1 MRGLIAVLILL
12 GAGSVA
18 PGAAQVPIP
27 IPTPTRDTSRA
38 DTVEVPRF
46 RIAPPIAPLAAFGRS
61 LLLPGW
67 GQAALGRRG
76 TGAVFVFWEGL
87 TLTMMLKARH
97 QLGYLE
103 RIEDDERID
112 AKRQEV
118 QDWTVLLVFNHLI
131 AGAEAFVASQLW
143 DFPVELETR
152 ALPSGA
158 AALGAR
164 IPWPG
169 GVSERRR

>member
-1 MRGLIAVLILL
+1 MRGLSAAVLL
-12 GAGSVA
+12 A
-18 PGAAQVPIP
+18 PLALPTAALAQVPIP
-27 IPTPTRDTSRA
+27 LPTPVARDSARR

-46 RIAPPIAPLAAFGRS
+46 RIPPPVSPLAAFGRS
-61 LLLPGW
+61 LLFPGW
-67 GQAALGRRG
+67 GQSALGRRG

-103 RIEDDERID
+103 QIEDEERID

-118 QDWTVLLVFNHLI
+118 QDWTVLLVFNHLV

-143 DFPVELETR
+143 DFPVELEAR
-152 ALPSGA
+152 VLPAGA
-158 AALGAR
+158 GLGAR
-164 IPWPG
+164 IPLGAAPT
-169 GVSERRR
+169 RNRP